1 VTVKTST
8 GRHVLQIPG
17 PGPVPDRILRAIDM
31 PVIDHRGP
39 AFASLAKGILS
50 DLKTIFRTGDHA
62 LIYPSS
68 GTGAWE
74 SAIVNALSPKDRV
87 LAFETGH
94 FSTLWSNM
102 ARRWGLD
109 VEIVPGDWR
118 HGVDPADV
126 EARLIDDH
134 AHAIKAVMLV
144 HNETS
149 TGILS
154 PVPLVRAAI
163 DRARHPALFMVDAVS
178 SLGAVDYRH
187 DEWSVD
193 VTVSCSQKGLMLPPG
208 LGLVAVSKKALAASR
223 ASRFPRSYWNWA
235 DMIPAGETGAF
246 PYTPP
251 TNLLYGLRESLD
263 MILEEGLSN
272 VFARHIRLASATR
285 AAVDAWGLELL
296 ALNPAEYSPVLTA
309 VVMPAGCNADEL
321 RRVALDRFNVSLGAG
336 LSKVAGKVFRI
347 GHLGECDD
355 VSLLGALCAVEMS
368 LRTGSVPHRAG
379 GVQAAMDLLAGAPA

>member
-1 VTVKTST
+1 MSF
-8 GRHVLQIPG
+8 G
-17 PGPVPDRILRAIDM
+17 PFTM
-31 PVIDHRGP
+31 C
-39 AFASLAKGILS
+39 AS
-50 DLKTIFRTGDHA
+50 H
-62 LIYPSS
+62 SS

-178 SLGAVDYRH
+178 SRGAVDYRH

-336 LSKVAGKVFRI
+336 LSKVAGTVFRI
-347 GHLGECDD
+347 GHLGECND

-379 GVQAAMDLLAGAPA
+379 GVQAAMDLLAGGSA